1 VGSETVIDGGVHV
14 LHASL
19 DDVQRVPM
27 NVSGH
32 FGTGRGRAAIH
43 HQNLRAHA
51 GLAWYAIMT
60 WALRGSN

>member
-1 VGSETVIDGGVHV
+1 VVHV

-19 DDVQRVPM
+19 DDVQRVPV
-27 NVSGH
+27 NVNGY
-32 FGTGRGRAAIH
+32 FGTGHGIEAIH

-51 GLAWYAIMT
+51 GLALYAIMT